1 MENCL
6 LLSIALADIDLRSF
20 SSVIN
25 SFICLI
31 YSDISSLGI
40 ANPLTLSVI
49 MSVNEAKLRK
59 AKGTQPY
66 CCASVNVSPY
76 PSKDEVII
84 KIEASL

>member
-1 MENCL
+1 MIISMENCL

-49 MSVNEAKLRK
+49 MSVMLAKLLQKSEMRK
-59 AKGTQPY
+59 DIVIELSYKGFG
-66 CCASVNVSPY
+66 
-76 PSKDEVII
+76 
-84 KIEASL
+84 